1 MSTKKHQN
9 GDLDKLNI
17 SFTLTDDSENIAIN
31 QSDQNDIIY
40 NIDCISDQ
48 SLPQQKFQQ
57 FINEQENIFE
67 KHNISSIHEQPSTQ
81 ESKTHHQ
88 TQITFGKD
96 LPTCQELNQQKVI
109 VNNGLNKSSFKN
121 YKQYVVS
128 LDKLQ
133 EEQQKINIKKQ
144 PDYEINSNNNLTQ
157 TTNQKNNKQNYN
169 GATNNLM
176 MNNNS
181 QSNLKSSTT
190 HDETQSTNMMT
201 CMLEK
206 TQTETLEF
214 LKKQLII
221 LQSENEKMNV
231 QLNEKEHTIQ
241 EMKKSTSGL
250 RDGITIRDY
259 EQTISKQAIELI
271 QLRQNNEQLQK
282 ENKQLQ
288 QEIVKN
294 KAEGF
299 QKYEDLKKNNEE
311 LLEAYEE
318 KFQCQLDLV
327 NENCQ
332 KQIASL
338 ESKIKQDQQLILDL
352 KISNENQFNR
362 IQQLEKENQKLQV
375 EKDSFLELSNKYKE
389 LTAFFDAQNKQQE
402 AKSSYQNSQL
412 QNMQQNDIQNK
423 LNINEQNEINSHFL
437 NHQSAVKLYK
447 STSNQ
452 NQQVNNQSQLTNQN
466 KTANNSI
473 QNNNSLSFNDL
484 QKVLQKQ
491 ALSQEQNVK
500 FKEQINQQIQN
511 LQNNQSKILSP
522 RGTDQSPQQSRDRQQ
537 IATQNKSAYKQQ
549 KYQLDNQV
557 KQEDQKSQITKNSF
571 SIQGNTSNSKSQII
585 RSTNK
590 STDNNQIKTEQE
602 NSFISNS
609 QKQQQKQFQLELGQA
624 QEAQKQQLYSY
635 STQTTK
641 RNHYLQQNI
650 SHRHYP
656 SQLNSNQN
664 LSHNKSCEDYN
675 SPLSHRESSN
685 SKSKM
690 GSKCNQS
697 TINNNNSQS
706 KYIVRNYSKKELNSS
721 GNCMDANLFQHE
733 MIKEYLSPQINQTQN
748 NYRDSNYKAIN
759 KYLQQK
765 KKKGIN
771 SQEQHSFYNTI
782 NTNSSSNSLL
792 IASTNKT
799 QIQDQNSNNL
809 IQSKINQTSKTN
821 LIQNQIQAQ
830 ISSSFVNE
838 RVQLNNDEQK
848 NISHNQK
855 NTQQKMAKSF
865 SIQQLINQQHLSH
878 YQNNINKQKQGGAS
892 LSQQVGK
899 IPLPQNI
906 HSQSVQ
912 NTEGQETYS
921 PRINTSRS
929 TNANRNNLT
938 AQKIQEKQ
946 MSHQQSSHLAT
957 ESPQLKREDRSTSN
971 SILKSPNQENDFQ
984 QKQPMNSTCMQNNH
998 GQQPNSYQNKHL
1010 IQINRA
1016 NVYSRIKNQIQQ
1028 QQQQYSEQ
1036 NNYEITDI

>member
-1 MSTKKHQN
+1 M
-9 GDLDKLNI
+9 
-17 SFTLTDDSENIAIN
+17 SFTLTDDSESITMN

-67 KHNISSIHEQPSTQ
+67 KHNISSIHEQPSCQ

-88 TQITFGKD
+88 TQITFGKG
-96 LPTCQELNQQKVI
+96 LPTCLELNQQKI
-109 VNNGLNKSSFKN
+109 IPNNSQNKSSFKN

-128 LDKLQ
+128 FEKLQ
-133 EEQQKINIKKQ
+133 DEQQKTKIKKQ
-144 PDYEINSNNNLTQ
+144 SEYELSSNNNLTQ
-157 TTNQKNNKQNYN
+157 ITSQKSNSSVINTNSSNIEKIQNKDNKQFYN
-169 GATNNLM
+169 GATNHLI

-221 LQSENEKMNV
+221 LQSENERMNV
-231 QLNEKEHTIQ
+231 QINEKEQTIQ

-250 RDGITIRDY
+250 REGITIRDY

-299 QKYEDLKKNNEE
+299 QKYEDLKKSNEE

-327 NENCQ
+327 NENYQ

-338 ESKIKQDQQLILDL
+338 ESKIKQDQQMILDL
-352 KISNENQFNR
+352 KISNENQYNR

-389 LTAFFDAQNKQQE
+389 LTAFFDAQNKQQQSRSSNLSAQQQNE
-402 AKSSYQNSQL
+402 KS
-412 QNMQQNDIQNK
+412 NDIQNK
-423 LNINEQNEINSHFL
+423 IDANKQNEFNSNFW
-437 NHQSAVKLYK
+437 NQQSAAKLYK
-447 STSNQ
+447 SSNHQNQVNNLSQVASNQ
-452 NQQVNNQSQLTNQN
+452 NQ
-466 KTANNSI
+466 TANKSI
-473 QNNNSLSFNDL
+473 ENNNSVSFNDL

-491 ALSQEQNVK
+491 ALSSEQTVK
-500 FKEQINQQIQN
+500 FKEQINSQIQN

-522 RGTDQSPQQSRDRQQ
+522 RGTDQSPQQSRDRLQ
-537 IATQNKSAYKQQ
+537 IPTQNKSDYKQQ
-549 KYQLDNQV
+549 KSQQDNQA
-557 KQEDQKSQITKNSF
+557 QQQDQTQITKNSF
-571 SIQGNTSNSKSQII
+571 SIQGNASNSKSTFQIS

-590 STDNNQIKTEQE
+590 STDNNQTKTEQD
-602 NSFISNS
+602 NSFISNN
-609 QKQQQKQFQLELGQA
+609 QKQQQKQFQLELGYV
-624 QEAQKQQLYSY
+624 QETQKQQQYSY
-635 STQTTK
+635 STQITK

-685 SKSKM
+685 SKNKVSQ
-690 GSKCNQS
+690 KCNQS
-697 TINNNNSQS
+697 TINNNNQS
-706 KYIVRNYSKKELNSS
+706 KYIVRNLSKKELNSS

-792 IASTNKT
+792 IASTSKAQT
-799 QIQDQNSNNL
+799 QDLSQQG
-809 IQSKINQTSKTN
+809 KINQKLKTN
-821 LIQNQIQAQ
+821 LIQNQIQSQ
-830 ISSSFVNE
+830 ISSSFVND
-838 RVQLNNDEQK
+838 RMQFANDEQK
-848 NISHNQK
+848 FISHNSNAK
-855 NTQQKMAKSF
+855 QKMAKSF
-865 SIQQLINQQHLSH
+865 SNQQLINQQQQIHQ
-878 YQNNINKQKQGGAS
+878 QNNINKQKQGGQS

-899 IPLPQNI
+899 IPLPHNI

-912 NTEGQETYS
+912 NTDGQETYS

-929 TNANRNNLT
+929 TNTNRNNLT

-946 MSHQQSSHLAT
+946 TSHQQSSHLAT
-957 ESPQLKREDRSTSN
+957 ESPQIKREDRSTSN
-971 SILKSPNQENDFQ
+971 STFKSPEQENDCS
-984 QKQPMNSTCMQNNH
+984 QKQPKNSASMQNNY
-998 GQQPNSYQNKHL
+998 GQQPNNYQNKQL
-1010 IQINRA
+1010 IQINKA
-1016 NVYSRIKNQIQQ
+1016 NVYSKIKSQIQQQ

-1036 NNYEITDI
+1036 YNQEITDI

>member
-1 MSTKKHQN
+1 M
-9 GDLDKLNI
+9 
-17 SFTLTDDSENIAIN
+17 N

-67 KHNISSIHEQPSTQ
+67 KHNISSIHEQPSCQ

-88 TQITFGKD
+88 THITFGKG
-96 LPTCQELNQQKVI
+96 LPTCLELNQQKI
-109 VNNGLNKSSFKN
+109 IINNGQNKSSFKN
-121 YKQYVVS
+121 YKQYVVNFE
-128 LDKLQ
+128 KVQ
-133 EEQQKINIKKQ
+133 VEQQKTKIKKV
-144 PDYEINSNNNLTQ
+144 YENEISSNNNLTQ
-157 TTNQKNNKQNYN
+157 ITNLKSNSSVINNNNSNIEKIQNKDNRQNYN
-169 GATNNLM
+169 ATTNHLT

-181 QSNLKSSTT
+181 QSNLKSNTT

-221 LQSENEKMNV
+221 LQSENERMNV
-231 QLNEKEHTIQ
+231 QLNEKEQTIQ
-241 EMKKSTSGL
+241 EMKKNTSGL
-250 RDGITIRDY
+250 REGITIRDY

-318 KFQCQLDLV
+318 KFQCQIDLV
-327 NENCQ
+327 NENYQ

-338 ESKIKQDQQLILDL
+338 ESKIKQDEQMVLDL
-352 KISNENQFNR
+352 KISNESQYNR
-362 IQQLEKENQKLQV
+362 IQQLEKENQKLQI

-389 LTAFFDAQNKQQE
+389 LTAFFDAQNKQQQS
-402 AKSSYQNSQL
+402 KSSNSNTQ
-412 QNMQQNDIQNK
+412 QQNVGVNDVQNK
-423 LNINEQNEINSHFL
+423 VAANQQNEINSNFW
-437 NHQSAVKLYK
+437 NQQSTAKLYK
-447 STSNQ
+447 SANYLNKQTNNLSQVAANQ
-452 NQQVNNQSQLTNQN
+452 NQL
-466 KTANNSI
+466 ANDSI
-473 QNNNSLSFNDL
+473 ENNNSLSFSDL

-491 ALSQEQNVK
+491 ALSSEYTMK
-500 FKEQINQQIQN
+500 FKEQINSQIQN

-522 RGTDQSPQQSRDRQQ
+522 RGTDQSPQLRRDRQQ
-537 IATQNKSAYKQQ
+537 IPIQNKSAYKQQ
-549 KYQLDNQV
+549 KPSVDDQAQLEEQ
-557 KQEDQKSQITKNSF
+557 SQNTKNSF
-571 SIQGNTSNSKSQII
+571 QIQGNASNSKSAFQIS
-585 RSTNK
+585 RATNK
-590 STDNNQIKTEQE
+590 STDNNNQNNTEKD
-602 NSFISNS
+602 NSFISNN

-624 QEAQKQQLYSY
+624 QEAQKQQQYSY
-635 STQTTK
+635 STQITK

-675 SPLSHRESSN
+675 SPLSQRESSN
-685 SKSKM
+685 SKSKI
-690 GSKCNQS
+690 GSKCNQP
-697 TINNNNSQS
+697 TINKNNNQS
-706 KYIVRNYSKKELNSS
+706 KYIIRNQSKKELNSS
-721 GNCMDANLFQHE
+721 ENCMEANLFQHE
-733 MIKEYLSPQINQTQN
+733 MIKEYLSPQINQTQS
-748 NYRDSNYKAIN
+748 NYRDSNYKAVN

-771 SQEQHSFYNTI
+771 SQEQQHSFYNTI

-792 IASTNKT
+792 IASTSKT
-799 QIQDQNSNNL
+799 QIQDLNQ
-809 IQSKINQTSKTN
+809 QGKINQKCKTN

-830 ISSSFVNE
+830 ISSSFVND
-838 RVQLNNDEQK
+838 RIQFANDEQK
-848 NISHNQK
+848 IISHNFK
-855 NTQQKMAKSF
+855 NLQQKMAKSF
-865 SIQQLINQQHLSH
+865 SNQQLINQQQ
-878 YQNNINKQKQGGAS
+878 QNHQQSNVNKQKQGGQS

-899 IPLPQNI
+899 IPLPHYI

-912 NTEGQETYS
+912 NTENQETYS
-921 PRINTSRS
+921 PRINISRS

-938 AQKIQEKQ
+938 AQKEKEKQ
-946 MSHQQSSHLAT
+946 ISHQSSSHLAT
-957 ESPQLKREDRSTSN
+957 ESPQIKREDRSTSN
-971 SILKSPNQENDFQ
+971 STFKSPEQEQSDCQ
-984 QKQPMNSTCMQNNH
+984 QKQPKNSSSLQNNH
-998 GQQPNSYQNKHL
+998 VQQSNNYENKNL
-1010 IQINRA
+1010 IQINKA
-1016 NVYSRIKNQIQQ
+1016 NVYSKIKSQIQQ
-1028 QQQQYSEQ
+1028 QQQQQYQ
-1036 NNYEITDI
+1036 EITDI